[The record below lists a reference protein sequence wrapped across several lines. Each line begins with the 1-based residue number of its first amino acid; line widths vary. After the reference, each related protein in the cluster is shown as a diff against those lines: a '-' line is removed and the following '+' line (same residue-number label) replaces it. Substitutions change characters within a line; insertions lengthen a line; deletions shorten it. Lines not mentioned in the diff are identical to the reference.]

1 MIWLLALAVAFLGG
15 MPGEAT
21 ADQIITLTN
30 ANSAINPPFTGP
42 YGTVDVHWVNSTK
55 ATIKLTANTVTIGG
69 TNYIYMFGD
78 GGTIGLNVNAASFT
92 ASNIVGSI
100 TQGGSGFQ
108 PWSLVGTGSGNED
121 GFGMFNFQV
130 NSFDGFA
137 HVIDTLTL
145 TLTNNS
151 GTWGSASS
159 VLTRTRSSRVRSMSD
174 LSGCHRSAHPNAMA
188 TTAAATIANRRSRR
202 LARSHAVAN
211 AAGIHWR
218 CTPTFMAREKAAFD
232 SRRRSSPAAS

>member
-42 YGTVDVHWVNSTK
+42 YGTVDVHWVNSTT
-55 ATIKLTANTVTIGG
+55 ATIKLTANTVKIGG

-121 GFGMFNFQV
+121 GFGMFNFQA

-159 VLTRTRSSRVRSMSD
+159 VLT
-174 LSGCHRSAHPNAMA
+174 PNPGGS
-188 TTAAATIANRRSRR
+188 TAAAHIFVTVSPAVQSTGALATGYEANGRNGSVVVPEPSSVVLGFAALVGLGLTQIRR
-202 LARSHAVAN
+202 LV
-211 AAGIHWR
+211 
-218 CTPTFMAREKAAFD
+218 
-232 SRRRSSPAAS
+232 RRNSLALA